1 MWALTMGATDV
12 GHGEVG
18 ATVSA
23 LITTA
28 GNFNDQA
35 PILGGVIEQVTAG
48 QHVDTGDGSLDGLIS
63 GLLGEVASSL
73 GEVGRTAVQGNAA
86 VLIQT
91 AKNFHTVG
99 NAA

>member
-1 MWALTMGATDV
+1 V
-12 GHGEVG
+12 GDAGNIG
-18 ATVSA
+18 ATVGA

-63 GLLGEVASSL
+63 GLVGELASSL
-73 GEVGRTAVQGNAA
+73 GGAGRTAVQGNAVA
-86 VLIQT
+86 LIQA
-91 AKNFHTVG
+91 AKNFQAVG
-99 NAA
+99 NAVQGP